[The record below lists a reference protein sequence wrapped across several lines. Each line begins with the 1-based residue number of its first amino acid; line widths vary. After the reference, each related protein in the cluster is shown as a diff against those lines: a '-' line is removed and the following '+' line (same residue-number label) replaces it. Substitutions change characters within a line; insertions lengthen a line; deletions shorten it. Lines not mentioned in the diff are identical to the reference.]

1 MKKFICLL
9 ATAVMLLT
17 TLVGCNTTT
26 TAPGDSTPTPDNNEE
41 SGVVNLKL
49 WCDSTEQAIVEEL
62 VNTFIE
68 KHKDEA
74 TITVTYESIGSV
86 DAKNAAFADVAN
98 AADLFYIAD
107 DQFLT
112 LVASGMLEP
121 IANSSDIAKLH
132 LEGAVD
138 AASINGTM
146 YAYPV
151 SADIGYFLYY
161 DKDYFSEEDVKSLDK
176 ILAVCKAN
184 NKKFVMDWTSGWYL
198 YSFFGNTGMHMGLAD
213 DGLSTNCNWNSTE
226 GAIKGVDVAKA
237 MLAISSNSAFVSRT
251 DYEAAA
257 KEGTAIAGISGV
269 WNINA
274 IKEAYGDDYGA
285 CKLPTYTVAGQQVQ
299 MSSFKGY
306 KLLAVNSY
314 SANKEWAAKLAEYL
328 SGEESQLKWIEE
340 AGRGPSN
347 VTVAASDAVNKV
359 PAIAAVIEQ
368 SEYAVLQKVGQTY
381 WTPASE
387 FGVLMSK
394 GNPGGKPLQDILD
407 SMVESITEK

>member
-74 TITVTYESIGSV
+74 TITVTYESIGSA

-151 SADIGYFLYY
+151 SADNGYFLYY

-226 GAIKGVDVAKA
+226 GTIKGVDVAKA

-328 SGEESQLKWIEE
+328 SGEESQLKWFEE

-407 SMVESITEK
+407 SMVESITEQ

>member
-26 TAPGDSTPTPDNNEE
+26 TAPGDSNQNPDTNE
-41 SGVVNLKL
+41 SNGPVNLKL
-49 WCDSTEQAIVEEL
+49 WCDESEKAIVEGL
-62 VNTFIE
+62 VNAFIE

-74 TITVTYESIGSV
+74 TITVTYEAVGSA
-86 DAKNAAFADVAN
+86 DAKNVALSDVAN

-151 SADIGYFLYY
+151 SADNGYFLYY
-161 DKDYFSEEDVKSLDK
+161 DKDYFTEEDVKSLDK

-198 YSFFGNTGMHMGLAD
+198 YSFFGNTGID
-213 DGLSTNCNWNSTE
+213 RKS
-226 GAIKGVDVAKA
+226 VV
-237 MLAISSNSAFVSRT
+237 
-251 DYEAAA
+251 
-257 KEGTAIAGISGV
+257 
-269 WNINA
+269 
-274 IKEAYGDDYGA
+274 
-285 CKLPTYTVAGQQVQ
+285 
-299 MSSFKGY
+299 
-306 KLLAVNSY
+306 
-314 SANKEWAAKLAEYL
+314 
-328 SGEESQLKWIEE
+328 
-340 AGRGPSN
+340 
-347 VTVAASDAVNKV
+347 
-359 PAIAAVIEQ
+359 
-368 SEYAVLQKVGQTY
+368 
-381 WTPASE
+381 
-387 FGVLMSK
+387 
-394 GNPGGKPLQDILD
+394 
-407 SMVESITEK
+407 

>member
-1 MKKFICLL
+1 MKKFTCLL

-26 TAPGDSTPTPDNNEE
+26 TAPGDSNPNPDNNVS
-41 SGVVNLKL
+41 SGPVNLKL
-49 WCDSTEQAIVEEL
+49 WCDSTEQAIVEGL
-62 VNTFIE
+62 VNSFIE
-68 KHKDEA
+68 NHKDEA
-74 TITVTYESIGSV
+74 TITVTYESVGSA
-86 DAKNAAFADVAN
+86 DAKNAALADVAN

-151 SADIGYFLYY
+151 SADNGYFLYY

-328 SGEESQLKWIEE
+328 SGEESQLKWFEE
-340 AGRGPSN
+340 AGRGPSH
-347 VTVAASDAVNKV
+347 VTVASSDAVNKV

>member
-26 TAPGDSTPTPDNNEE
+26 TAPGDSTPTPDTNTE
-41 SGVVNLKL
+41 SGAVNLKL

-74 TITVTYESIGSV
+74 TITVTYESIGSA

-151 SADIGYFLYY
+151 SADNGYFLYY

-226 GAIKGVDVAKA
+226 GTIKGVDVAKA

-328 SGEESQLKWIEE
+328 SGEESQLKWFEE

-407 SMVESITEK
+407 SMVESITEQ

>member
-74 TITVTYESIGSV
+74 TITVTYESIGSA

-98 AADLFYIAD
+98 AADLFYTAD

-151 SADIGYFLYY
+151 SADNGYFLYY

-328 SGEESQLKWIEE
+328 SGEESQLKWFEE

-407 SMVESITEK
+407 SMVESITEQ

>member
-74 TITVTYESIGSV
+74 TITVTYESIGSA

-151 SADIGYFLYY
+151 SADNGYFLYY

-226 GAIKGVDVAKA
+226 GTIKGVDVAKA

-314 SANKEWAAKLAEYL
+314 SANKEWASKLAEYL
-328 SGEESQLKWIEE
+328 SGEESQLKWFEE

-407 SMVESITEK
+407 SMVESITEQ